1 MNFPSLFS
9 LSNILPDLYNN
20 SDKLLNQ
27 KRLYTFSIKTQN
39 SLLLLFSGFIK
50 HGEKASPYS
59 VSIILMFTLF
69 QFGYMVVLM
78 IPTKLMFD
86 YEFISAFYLIFI
98 ITYGIWLGASY
109 YIQIFSQRYNSKFL
123 TASNNNINSSLNN
136 SSDKSD

>member
-1 MNFPSLFS
+1 MITTSCWILTIIHPSFL
-9 LSNILPDLYNN
+9 
-20 SDKLLNQ
+20 K
-27 KRLYTFSIKTQN
+27 
-39 SLLLLFSGFIK
+39 SLLRTLILFQKKAWKFNKRYPLIFSGFIK
-50 HGEKASPYS
+50 QEEKASPYD
-59 VSIILMFTLF
+59 VFVILMFTLF

-123 TASNNNINSSLNN
+123 TASNNNINNSLNN

>member
-1 MNFPSLFS
+1 
-9 LSNILPDLYNN
+9 
-20 SDKLLNQ
+20 
-27 KRLYTFSIKTQN
+27 
-39 SLLLLFSGFIK
+39 
-50 HGEKASPYS
+50 
-59 VSIILMFTLF
+59 
-69 QFGYMVVLM
+69 M

-123 TASNNNINSSLNN
+123 TASNNNINNSINN